1 MDFEELLDT
10 QAINYDDVIPSRIY
24 LALSVYSLMLLF
36 LIKTEKQNLNLSNV
50 RKHAK
55 LYSSPVSLI
64 SSFSSKPLY
73 KFLQTFTKRE
83 VAFYYKRERLKISF
97 SFFFSSSVS
106 LMAVH
111 SASCFHVSCG
121 YLQGNKTKT
130 QAFLSGYFFHP
141 VVRFLIFY
149 SGSNVTT
156 DNEVVVILI
165 SDSLNLWIE

>member
-1 MDFEELLDT
+1 M
-10 QAINYDDVIPSRIY
+10 
-24 LALSVYSLMLLF
+24 LSCILSLF
-36 LIKTEKQNLNLSNV
+36 LLTLLSLQNHYINFYKLLQNVKWLFIIKEKDLRFHS
-50 RKHAK
+50 A
-55 LYSSPVSLI
+55 
-64 SSFSSKPLY
+64 
-73 KFLQTFTKRE
+73 
-83 VAFYYKRERLKISF
+83 
-97 SFFFSSSVS
+97 FFFSSSVS

-149 SGSNVTT
+149 SCSDVTT

-165 SDSLNLWIE
+165 SDSLSLWVE